1 VTQPAGQNLLEQ
13 PQHSIMAF
21 LSKTATA
28 AITTSSSGGGY
39 LNLSKLQDK
48 GSVRVTILS
57 DQPLEYYEVWGTS
70 GTQSKPFRFDYQPT
84 PEDVVAEMG
93 DFEAREGRGGPGTQD
108 IKFAISC
115 PVFNYETGNVQVW
128 SVTQKT
134 IMKELDDIS
143 KMEDYDKDLT
153 SIDLIISKNIQ
164 ANGIPQYTV
173 RPVPKKK
180 GSQEHITAAWLEAQ
194 EAGFALDRLLTGGNP
209 FKAA

>member
-1 VTQPAGQNLLEQ
+1 
-13 PQHSIMAF
+13 MAF
-21 LSKTATA
+21 LSKSATA

-39 LNLSKLQDK
+39 LNLSKLPDK

-57 DQPLEYYEVWGTS
+57 PQPLEYFEVWGTC

-84 PEDVVAEMG
+84 PEDVVTEMG

-128 SVTQKT
+128 SITQKT

-143 KMEDYDKDLT
+143 QMEDYDKDLT
-153 SIDLIISKNIQ
+153 SIDLIISKEMQ
-164 ANGIPQYTV
+164 SNGIPKYSV

-180 GSQEHITAAWLEAQ
+180 GSQEHITAAWIEAQ
-194 EAGFALDRLLTGGNP
+194 ETGFALERLLEGGNP

>member
-13 PQHSIMAF
+13 PRNPIMAF

-39 LNLSKLQDK
+39 LNLSKLPDK

-84 PEDVVAEMG
+84 PEDVTAEMG

-143 KMEDYDKDLT
+143 QMEDYDKDLT
-153 SIDLIISKNIQ
+153 SIDLIISKEIQ
-164 ANGIPQYTV
+164 ANGIPKYTV

-180 GSQEHITAAWLEAQ
+180 GSQEHITAAWIEAQ
-194 EAGFALDRLLTGGNP
+194 EAGFSLERLLEGGNP

>member
-1 VTQPAGQNLLEQ
+1 MEH
-13 PQHSIMAF
+13 PQHLIMAF

-28 AITTSSSGGGY
+28 AITTLSSGGGY

-48 GSVRVTILS
+48 NSVRITVLS

-84 PEDVVAEMG
+84 PEDVIAEIG
-93 DFEAREGRGGPGTQD
+93 DFEAREGRGGPGTTD
-108 IKFAISC
+108 IKFAISA

-143 KMEDYDKDLT
+143 QMEDYDKDLT
-153 SIDLIISKNIQ
+153 SIDLIISKEIQ
-164 ANGIPQYTV
+164 ANGIPKYTV

-194 EAGFALDRLLTGGNP
+194 EAGF
-209 FKAA
+209 

>member
-1 VTQPAGQNLLEQ
+1 
-13 PQHSIMAF
+13 MAF
-21 LSKTATA
+21 LSKTTTA

-48 GSVRVTILS
+48 NSVRITVLS

-84 PEDVVAEMG
+84 PEDVIAEMG
-93 DFEAREGRGGPGTQD
+93 DFEAREGRGGPGTTV
-108 IKFAISC
+108 IKFAISA

-143 KMEDYDKDLT
+143 QMEDYDKDLT
-153 SIDLIISKNIQ
+153 SIDLIISKEIQ
-164 ANGIPQYTV
+164 ANGIPKYTV

-194 EAGFALDRLLTGGNP
+194 EAGFELDRLLTGGNQ

>member
-1 VTQPAGQNLLEQ
+1 
-13 PQHSIMAF
+13 M
-21 LSKTATA
+21 
-28 AITTSSSGGGY
+28 
-39 LNLSKLQDK
+39 NLSKLQDK

-143 KMEDYDKDLT
+143 QMEDYDKDLT
-153 SIDLIISKNIQ
+153 SIDLIISKEIQ
-164 ANGIPQYTV
+164 ANGIPKYTV

-194 EAGFALDRLLTGGNP
+194 EAGFELDRLLTGGNP

>member
-1 VTQPAGQNLLEQ
+1 
-13 PQHSIMAF
+13 MAF

-39 LNLSKLQDK
+39 LNLSKLPDK

-70 GTQSKPFRFDYQPT
+70 GTQSKPFRFDFQPT
-84 PEDVVAEMG
+84 PEDVTAEMG

-143 KMEDYDKDLT
+143 QMEDYDKDLT

>member
-13 PQHSIMAF
+13 PQHLIMAF

-39 LNLSKLQDK
+39 LNLSKLPDK

-84 PEDVVAEMG
+84 PEDVTAEMG
-93 DFEAREGRGGPGTQD
+93 DFEAREGRGGPGTTD
-108 IKFAISC
+108 IKFAISA

-128 SVTQKT
+128 PITQKT

-143 KMEDYDKDLT
+143 QMEDYDKDLT
-153 SIDLIISKNIQ
+153 SIDLIISKDIQ
-164 ANGIPQYTV
+164 ANGIPKYTV

-180 GSQEHITAAWLEAQ
+180 GSQEHITAAWIEAQ
-194 EAGFALDRLLTGGNP
+194 EAGFELDRLLTGGYP

>member
-1 VTQPAGQNLLEQ
+1 
-13 PQHSIMAF
+13 MAF

-28 AITTSSSGGGY
+28 AITSSSSGGGY

-48 GSVRVTILS
+48 GSIRITVLS

-84 PEDVVAEMG
+84 PEDVTAEMG
-93 DFEAREGRGGPGTQD
+93 DFEAREGRGGPGTTD

-143 KMEDYDKDLT
+143 QMEDYDKDLT
-153 SIDLIISKNIQ
+153 SIDLIISKEIQ
-164 ANGIPQYTV
+164 TNGIPKYTV

-180 GSQEHITAAWLEAQ
+180 GSQEHIAAAWLEAK

>member
-1 VTQPAGQNLLEQ
+1 
-13 PQHSIMAF
+13 MAF

-48 GSVRVTILS
+48 GSVRITILS
-57 DQPLEYYEVWGTS
+57 DQPLEYYEVWGTC

-84 PEDVVAEMG
+84 PEDVVTEMG

-143 KMEDYDKDLT
+143 QMEDYDKDLT
-153 SIDLIISKNIQ
+153 SIDLIISKEIQ
-164 ANGIPQYTV
+164 ANGIPKYSV

>member
-1 VTQPAGQNLLEQ
+1 
-13 PQHSIMAF
+13 MAF
-21 LSKTATA
+21 LSKSATA

-39 LNLSKLQDK
+39 LNLSKLPDK
-48 GSVRVTILS
+48 GSVRITVLHN
-57 DQPLEYYEVWGTS
+57 QPLEYFEVWGTC

-108 IKFAISC
+108 IKFAISA

-143 KMEDYDKDLT
+143 QMEDYDKDLT
-153 SIDLIISKNIQ
+153 SIDLIISKEIQ
-164 ANGIPQYTV
+164 ANGIPKYSV

-194 EAGFALDRLLTGGNP
+194 EAGFDLERLLTGGNP